1 MISIDVSKLVQE
13 LKDYKIEV
21 TKRLEYMVAMVAYDF
36 VLTLGN
42 NTPVGDQ
49 ESIERIGSRYRKYY
63 SARQKYFG
71 IEMEAGYHSGSWQ
84 FSSDGNLQFS
94 TVITTPEGAAND
106 ALYEAQVNYKLGQ
119 TFYIGANTPGMES
132 LENNRSSQTNGSG
145 IVNPSVDTVMGI
157 YRIKASDYYN
167 TLKG

>member
-1 MISIDVSKLVQE
+1 MISIDITELVKE
-13 LKDYKIEV
+13 LKTYKIEV
-21 TKRLEYMVAMVAYDF
+21 QKRLEYMVAMVAYDF

-49 ESIERIGSRYRKYY
+49 ESIDRIGSRYRKYY
-63 SARQKYFG
+63 SNREKYFG

-94 TVITTPEGAAND
+94 TMISTPEGAAND
-106 ALYEAQVNYKLGQ
+106 ALYEAQANYRLGD
-119 TFYIGANTPGMES
+119 TFYIGANTPGMEA
-132 LENNRSSQTNGSG
+132 LENNRSSQTNGAG

-167 TLKG
+167 RL